1 MSSPRNK
8 APRLVGRGQPP
19 LPTFWATTAQP
30 PDFLGKCEILGK
42 ATLSACGLHPGQTCE
57 EVGRLPADLSPPKPV
72 VTWNADGTHTL
83 GGEYPEDMRIAF
95 SDVVKRHNGHLDSRK
110 G

>member
-1 MSSPRNK
+1 
-8 APRLVGRGQPP
+8 
-19 LPTFWATTAQP
+19 
-30 PDFLGKCEILGK
+30 
-42 ATLSACGLHPGQTCE
+42 
-57 EVGRLPADLSPPKPV
+57 
-72 VTWNADGTHTL
+72 L